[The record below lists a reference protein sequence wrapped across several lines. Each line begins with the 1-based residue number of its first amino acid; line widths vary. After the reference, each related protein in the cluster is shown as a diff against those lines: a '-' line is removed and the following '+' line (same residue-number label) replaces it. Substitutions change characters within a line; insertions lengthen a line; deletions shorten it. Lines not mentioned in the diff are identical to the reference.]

1 MKTLELFNIVTDRD
15 CFKRTEQENF
25 FKKLEEVIGAPVMQ
39 KAFYP
44 LYTCLYGEHFNSELA
59 KEAVQGMEN
68 INGTKGEIYTFSACL
83 AAAEKLG
90 LSWEKYNKFDWYFT
104 LNMIASDYAGIVED
118 VKFVEIAKAWLDDKD
133 VPEGKALRYWW
144 RVVKC
149 H

>member
-1 MKTLELFNIVTDRD
+1 MLLTETVLRELSKKTSL
-15 CFKRTEQENF
+15 
-25 FKKLEEVIGAPVMQ
+25 KKLEEVIGAPVMQ

-118 VKFVEIAKAWLDDKD
+118 VKFVEIAKAWLEDKD

-144 RVVKC
+144 KVVKC
-149 H
+149 N